1 MRPCQEVGKRVH
13 ALWLALSIYF
23 QLTAPVKIVPL
34 LIGLFLMMEIAFADL
49 KIPRSVFTMDRLD
62 EAKSEALEKEKPLV
76 FVWTN
81 PGST

>member
-1 MRPCQEVGKRVH
+1 
-13 ALWLALSIYF
+13 
-23 QLTAPVKIVPL
+23 
-34 LIGLFLMMEIAFADL
+34 MMEIAFADL